1 MDNVW
6 VNLRKVWHETEKII
20 PTDYKVVYV
29 SLVSDKT
36 DEHGLKEYVAFIV
49 PSFEDAALNATY
61 DNVTYYLYDNVTV
74 KTISVFTLYQNVT
87 GNSKNSVMDY
97 ITPAFW
103 SDYYI
108 TINNSLE
115 SFHQMMSAKVPE
127 YGVYDWNKETL
138 NAFLADV
145 FRASIDNW
153 LKK

>member
-6 VNLRKVWHETEKII
+6 ISLRKVWHETEKII
-20 PTDYKVVYV
+20 PTDYKVIYV

-36 DEHGLKEYVAFIV
+36 DEHGLKEYIAFIV
-49 PSFEDAALNATY
+49 PSFEDAALNAIY
-61 DNVTYYLYDNVTV
+61 DNVTYYLYDNVIV

-87 GNSKNSVMDY
+87 GNSKNDVMEY
-97 ITPAFW
+97 IAPAFL

-115 SFHQMMSAKVPE
+115 SFHRMMSAKAPE

-138 NAFLADV
+138 SAFLTDI

>member
-1 MDNVW
+1 MDNIW
-6 VNLRKVWHETEKII
+6 VNLRKAWQETEKII
-20 PTDYKVVYV
+20 PTDYKVVYI

-87 GNSKNSVMDY
+87 GNSKNDAMDY
-97 ITPAFW
+97 IASAFW

-115 SFHQMMSAKVPE
+115 SFRQMMSVKVQE

-138 NAFLADV
+138 SAFLTDI
-145 FRASIDNW
+145 FRATIDNW